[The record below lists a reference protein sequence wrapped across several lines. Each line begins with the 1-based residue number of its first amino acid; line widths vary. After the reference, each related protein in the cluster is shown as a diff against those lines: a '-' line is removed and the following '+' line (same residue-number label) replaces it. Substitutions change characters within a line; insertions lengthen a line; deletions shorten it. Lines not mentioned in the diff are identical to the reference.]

1 LYDINLA
8 LLLVMV
14 YVELPAVMERG
25 VKDIFATV
33 GLNFIGRNY
42 AMGGT
47 SSAPEIAMCV
57 KEVFGTDI
65 DVLSWD
71 TGMTDGNNYAGMQQ
85 YFIRAAL
92 NRPALVA
99 LHVAG
104 GGKSQRR
111 NLMKELENIGLTA
124 LLLDPSEESEMTN
137 AIPDTLGLSEE
148 EVAAMPEFVRNLKC
162 GKQIEKGDPGCG
174 ASKFNAT
181 MCNSRKFRTSWHPG
195 W

>member
-1 LYDINLA
+1 MWRESYT
-8 LLLVMV
+8 
-14 YVELPAVMERG
+14 AVMERG

-71 TGMTDGNNYAGMQQ
+71 TGMTDGRNYAGMQQ
-85 YFIRAAL
+85 YFLRAAL
-92 NRPALVA
+92 LPNKPAFMA
-99 LHVAG
+99 IHIAG
-104 GGKSQRR
+104 GGKSNRQT
-111 NLMKELENIGLTA
+111 LMNELENIGLTA
-124 LLLDPSEESEMTN
+124 LVLNQEKTG
-137 AIPDTLGLSEE
+137 AIPDTMGLADE
-148 EVAAMPEFVRNLKC
+148 EVAEMPKFVRNFKC

-174 ASKFNAT
+174 LEKFNAT
-181 MCNSRKFRTSWHPG
+181 MCTSRKFKTSWHPG

>member
-1 LYDINLA
+1 MWRESYT
-8 LLLVMV
+8 
-14 YVELPAVMERG
+14 AVMERG

-57 KEVFGTDI
+57 KEIFGTDI

-71 TGMTDGNNYAGMQQ
+71 TGMTDGKNYAGMQQ

-92 NRPALVA
+92 LPNRPAFVA
-99 LHVAG
+99 LHMG
-104 GGKSQRR
+104 GDRQ
-111 NLMKELENIGLTA
+111 NLMNELENIGLTA
-124 LLLDPSEESEMTN
+124 LVLDPDELRAMTN
-137 AIPDTLGLSEE
+137 AIPDTMGLSED
-148 EVAAMPEFVRNLKC
+148 EVAEMPKFVRNLKC
-162 GKQIEKGDPGCG
+162 GNQVEKGDPGCG
-174 ASKFNAT
+174 ASKFNNT
-181 MCNSRKFRTSWHPG
+181 MCDKRKFRTSWHPG